1 MLDSSC
7 FGRDFVFAHLANLFP
22 ASQFNALMAD
32 FVPLPMISINEF
44 VAFLRLSHCSLGSN
58 TYVLLTV
65 PSSSGLKHSRYLNRS
80 SHCKI

>member
-44 VAFLRLSHCSLGSN
+44 VAFLLVWLRLSHCNLGSN
-58 TYVLLTV
+58 KVC
-65 PSSSGLKHSRYLNRS
+65 SA
-80 SHCKI
+80 HCAFDFRFEAF